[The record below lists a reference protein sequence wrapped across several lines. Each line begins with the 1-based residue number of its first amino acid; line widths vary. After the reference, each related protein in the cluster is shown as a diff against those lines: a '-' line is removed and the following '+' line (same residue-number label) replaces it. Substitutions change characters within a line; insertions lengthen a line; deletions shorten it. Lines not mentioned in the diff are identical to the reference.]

1 MTTAE
6 DRLFADL
13 ARLGVALRVTEHAA
27 VFTVEE
33 SASLHEAIG
42 GAHTKNLFLKDGTG
56 RYWLVTIPA
65 ELRADLK
72 RLPAVI
78 GSKRLSF
85 GNAEEMAALLGV
97 TPGSVTPLAAIND
110 ADGRVVVV
118 LDARLAAADTVNV
131 HPLRN
136 TATVSL
142 ASSDLVRLLGEWG
155 HQPTIIEVPVLA
167 MQQEAAE

>member
-1 MTTAE
+1 MITAE

-13 ARLGVALRVTEHAA
+13 ARLGVAHRVTEHAA

-33 SASLHEAIG
+33 SASLHKTID

-56 RYWLVTIPA
+56 RYWLVTMPA

-72 RLPAVI
+72 RLPSVI

-85 GNAEEMAALLGV
+85 GNAEELVALLGV
-97 TPGSVTPLAAIND
+97 TPGSVTPFGAIND
-110 ADGRVVVV
+110 AQGRVAVV
-118 LDARLAAADTVNV
+118 LDARLVAADTVNV

-136 TATVSL
+136 TATVNLS
-142 ASSDLVRLLGEWG
+142 SSDLVRLLGEWG
-155 HQPTIIEVPVLA
+155 HAPAIIEVPVLA
-167 MQQEAAE
+167 AQQEAAE